1 MSYTRKI
8 AFIGLGAMGLPM
20 ASNLVRKGF
29 DLTAY
34 DIDSDKVSKLVA
46 LGDKAAPSI
55 ADAASQAD
63 IVVTMLPA
71 TPHVEAVVLGAEGV
85 LSTLPAGKVL
95 MDMSTIDP
103 KGTDRLAE
111 ACAGKG
117 VHFIDTPVGRLVSHA
132 ERGESLFMVGGD
144 DETFV
149 KVEPLLNA
157 MGTAIHRCGTAGMG
171 QRMKVI
177 NNFMLLTTAQVVAEA
192 VTLGTKLGLDIETMK
207 AVTGATTAN
216 NGQFQIALATK
227 VLAGDITPGFTVD
240 LAFKDMTLA
249 INAAA
254 ENRVGLP
261 VGSAAHAVFGG
272 ARAGDLHD
280 KDYSSLL
287 EHACRQAGV
296 STPRLPV

>member
-1 MSYTRKI
+1 MKI
-8 AFIGLGAMGLPM
+8 GFIGLGAMGLPM

-29 DLTAY
+29 DMIAY
-34 DIDSDKVSKLVA
+34 DIAADKLARLVE
-46 LGDKAAPSI
+46 LGAKAADNI
-55 ADAASQAD
+55 AEVARQSD
-63 IVVTMLPA
+63 ILITMLPA
-71 TPHVEAVVLGAEGV
+71 TAHVETVVLGADGV
-85 LSTLPAGKVL
+85 LSAMPAGKVL

-111 ACAGKG
+111 ACAAKG
-117 VHFIDTPVGRLVSHA
+117 IAFIDTPVGRLVSHA

-144 DETFV
+144 DETFA

-157 MGTAIHRCGTAGMG
+157 MGTAIHRCGGVGMG

-207 AVTGATTAN
+207 NVTGATTAT

-227 VLAGDITPGFTVD
+227 VLSGDVTPGFTVD
-240 LAFKDMTLA
+240 LAFKDMGLA

-254 ENRVGLP
+254 ENRIGLP

-272 ARAGDLHD
+272 ARASDLHD
-280 KDYSSLL
+280 KDYSTLL
-287 EHACRQAGV
+287 EYACRLAGV
-296 STPRLPV
+296 TTPRLPV

>member
-1 MSYTRKI
+1 MSKI

-20 ASNLVRKGF
+20 ASNLIRKGF
-29 DLTAY
+29 DVIAH
-34 DIDSDKVSKLVA
+34 DIDTTKVDQLVA
-46 LGDKAAPSI
+46 LGASRAASI
-55 ADAASQAD
+55 ADASAQAD

-71 TPHVEAVVLGAEGV
+71 TPHVEAVVMGEDGV
-85 LSTLPAGKVL
+85 LSALKSGAVL

-103 KGTDRLAE
+103 KGTDRLA
-111 ACAGKG
+111 AVCADKSIR
-117 VHFIDTPVGRLVSHA
+117 FIDAPVGRLVSHA

-144 DETFV
+144 DETFAI
-149 KVEPLLNA
+149 VEPLLNA
-157 MGTAIHRCGTAGMG
+157 MGTTIHRCGAQGMG

-177 NNFMLLTTAQVVAEA
+177 NNFMLLTTAQVVSEA
-192 VTLGTKLGLDIETMK
+192 ITLGSKLGLDVDTMK
-207 AVTGATTAN
+207 TVTGATTAN

-227 VLAGDITPGFTVD
+227 VLSGDITPGFTVD

-261 VGSAAHAVFGG
+261 VGSAAHAVFGS
-272 ARAGDLHD
+272 ARASDLHN

-287 EHACRQAGV
+287 EYACRLAGIE
-296 STPRLPV
+296 TPRLNA

>member
-1 MSYTRKI
+1 MKI
-8 AFIGLGAMGLPM
+8 GFIGLGAMGLPM

-29 DLTAY
+29 DLIAY
-34 DIDSDKVSKLVA
+34 DIAADKLASLVE
-46 LGDKAAPSI
+46 LGAQSADSI
-55 ADAASQAD
+55 AQVARQSD
-63 IVVTMLPA
+63 ILITMLPA
-71 TPHVEAVVLGAEGV
+71 TAHVETVVLGAEGV
-85 LSTLPAGKVL
+85 LSALPAGKVL

-111 ACAGKG
+111 ACATKG
-117 VHFIDTPVGRLVSHA
+117 IAFIDTPVGRLVSHA

-144 DETFV
+144 DETFA

-157 MGTAIHRCGTAGMG
+157 MGTAIHRCGAVGMG

-207 AVTGATTAN
+207 TVTGATTAT

-227 VLAGDITPGFTVD
+227 VLSGDLAPGFTVD
-240 LAFKDMTLA
+240 LAFKDMGLA

-272 ARAGDLHD
+272 ARASDLHD

-287 EHACRQAGV
+287 EYACRLAGV
-296 STPRLPV
+296 TTPRLPA